1 MLSEKFTDETT
12 GRLVRITSPYEDWAF
27 VPAPLPPDWDFPA
40 SLWPLVAEAKQLLG
54 KLDGVGRTLPNPELL
69 QRPLQQR
76 EALRSS
82 SLEGTYA
89 SPQELLLFE
98 LQPRVPSSAKDKAN
112 DWLEVSNY
120 ASALREGYLYLQQG
134 PLSLYLV
141 RQLHA
146 WLLKGVRGADKQP
159 GSFRKR
165 QVHLGS
171 DRRFVPP
178 PPERLDDCLQA
189 FEHALMTPPNDFDPL
204 VRSYLVH
211 YQLEAIHPFLDG
223 NGRVGRL
230 LLALTTWLWCDLSM
244 PWLYM
249 SSFFERY
256 KDEYIDSL
264 FAVSAKGA
272 WEEWITF
279 CLRGT
284 VEEAGDAIRRC
295 EDLGRLKNQMMRRI
309 KSGSA
314 RLYDT
319 IGELFTTPVLS
330 IPGVQQRRQ
339 VSYPTAKSDV
349 DRLREAGILEA
360 IKDSSHPKLYYSPEI
375 FKVAFGEME

>member
-211 YQLEAIHPFLDG
+211 YQLEAIHPHGFHA
-223 NGRVGRL
+223 RKV
-230 LLALTTWLWCDLSM
+230 
-244 PWLYM
+244 
-249 SSFFERY
+249 ER
-256 KDEYIDSL
+256 
-264 FAVSAKGA
+264 
-272 WEEWITF
+272 
-279 CLRGT
+279 R
-284 VEEAGDAIRRC
+284 
-295 EDLGRLKNQMMRRI
+295 
-309 KSGSA
+309 
-314 RLYDT
+314 
-319 IGELFTTPVLS
+319 
-330 IPGVQQRRQ
+330 
-339 VSYPTAKSDV
+339 
-349 DRLREAGILEA
+349 
-360 IKDSSHPKLYYSPEI
+360 
-375 FKVAFGEME
+375 